1 MKLFIARHG
10 ETVWNT
16 EGRFQG
22 QIDTNLNQNGEKQAS
37 LLAERLKDIKFKRII
52 TSHLQRAFYT
62 ASEINKKSGSDALII
77 DDHVIEINHGEWEGL
92 LSTEIDSKWPG
103 MLDKWHNLP
112 HEVKMPGEKGES
124 LDDIAVRVVPFVE
137 SLFNSFEDDD
147 NVLIVSH
154 DAVIKVL
161 LCYVIGTPL
170 SNFWKFHIPNCSI
183 SIIEK
188 KKGQNFRITLLS
200 DVNHI
205 NSTFNI
211 TDQKGL

>member
-1 MKLFIARHG
+1 MKLFIVRHG
-10 ETVWNT
+10 ETEWNT

-22 QIDTNLNQNGEKQAS
+22 QIDTHLNQNGEKQAD
-37 LLAERLKDIKFKRII
+37 LVAERLKDIKFKCIF

-62 ASEINKKSGSDALII
+62 ASEINKKSCSDRLII
-77 DDHVIEINHGEWEGL
+77 DDRIIEINHGEWEGL

-103 MLDKWHNLP
+103 MLDMWHNLP

-124 LDDIAVRVVPFVE
+124 LNDIAERVVPFVE

-161 LCYVIGTPL
+161 FCYVIGTPL
-170 SNFWKFHIPNCSI
+170 SNFWKFQIPNCSI

-188 KKGQNFRITLLS
+188 NKGRNSRIILLS
-200 DVNHI
+200 DANHI
-205 NSTFNI
+205 NTTFNRSE
-211 TDQKGL
+211 QKGL

>member
-1 MKLFIARHG
+1 MKLFIVRHG

-22 QIDTNLNQNGEKQAS
+22 QIDTNLNPNGEKQAAQV
-37 LLAERLKDIKFKRII
+37 AERLKDIKFKQII

-62 ASEINKKSGSDALII
+62 ASEINKKSGSNVLTT
-77 DDHVIEINHGEWEGL
+77 DDRIIEINHGEWEGL

-103 MLDKWHNLP
+103 MLDKWHKFP
-112 HEVKMPGEKGES
+112 HEVKMPGKGGES
-124 LDDIAVRVVPFVE
+124 LCDIAERVVPFVE
-137 SLFNSFEDDD
+137 NLFNSFEDDD

-154 DAVIKVL
+154 DAIIKVL

-170 SNFWKFHIPNCSI
+170 SNFWKFQIPNCSI

-188 KKGQNFRITLLS
+188 NKNQASRIMLLS
-200 DVNHI
+200 DANHI
-205 NSTFNI
+205 CSSFNR
-211 TDQKGL
+211 TEQKGL